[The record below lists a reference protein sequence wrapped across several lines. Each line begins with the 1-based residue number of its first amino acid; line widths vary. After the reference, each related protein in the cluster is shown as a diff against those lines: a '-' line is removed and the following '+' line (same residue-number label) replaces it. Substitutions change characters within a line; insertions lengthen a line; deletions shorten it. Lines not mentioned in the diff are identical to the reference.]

1 MRSPSWISQTTTS
14 LAPENVEFKYN
25 FDTNKVNALISQYDS
40 IYKEP
45 VADTLKKFGGSGNYS
60 NAVST
65 VKSWFGS
72 RYSSAASHLK
82 NAAGLKGS
90 LTSVTVSNDSKC
102 GTVKVNTLTPDFSSG
117 KYTGKYYSDYPVTV
131 SAVPAEGYTF
141 AGWKLKDGTVIKSA
155 TAEIELGGETTITAL
170 YSTGDSSD
178 IVTADLTGDVNS
190 DGVVNSKD
198 LASFM
203 SVFYGSSK
211 NEASADLNGDGKV
224 NILDL
229 IILKNKLL

>member
-1 MRSPSWISQTTTS
+1 MDSFADYMSTEIYIANKDWGKNNSAVWKTTTVDES
-14 LAPENVEFKYN
+14 NPYADGRWRFILFDTEFSSNIYNTVPANINLFQILDKEENFLNTLLKAALKNPEFKQKFATVFMDIANYN

-72 RYSSAASHLK
+72 RYSSAVSHLK

-90 LTSVTVSNDSKC
+90 LVSVTVSNDSKC

-131 SAVPAEGYTF
+131 SAVPA
-141 AGWKLKDGTVIKSA
+141 
-155 TAEIELGGETTITAL
+155 
-170 YSTGDSSD
+170 
-178 IVTADLTGDVNS
+178 
-190 DGVVNSKD
+190 
-198 LASFM
+198 
-203 SVFYGSSK
+203 
-211 NEASADLNGDGKV
+211 
-224 NILDL
+224 
-229 IILKNKLL
+229 